1 MKLYSKDNI
10 KQLASSMKNSGRF
23 SHGFIL
29 TGEPGSGRK
38 TAAKY
43 LAMARLCASPASD
56 GTPCGVCRECRRI
69 ENDSH
74 PDVKWLEG
82 DTASGGY
89 SVAHI
94 RDTVADVYVMP
105 NDTDAK
111 FYIIP
116 DGEKLL
122 AAAQNAFLKIVEEP
136 PEYGYFIFTAKSP
149 SAFLPTIISRTV
161 TVGVGEC
168 THEECIAALTDMG
181 KYSEEDILRAA
192 SACRGNIGKCVS
204 YLEKGDMY
212 ELCTAVQD
220 IAAALISSDSYTVLK
235 ILSSRKNREDFR
247 TVLNMLD
254 CVIRDS
260 AVIQIMGSR
269 TAVTGCAENASETLA
284 SMITRDRAQK
294 LHEVITE
301 AEYLCSSALNCNVQA
316 AACCVTDALSKII

>member
-1 MKLYSKDNI
+1 MKLYSKNNI
-10 KQLASSMKNSGRF
+10 KRLACSMKSSGRF

-29 TGEPGSGRK
+29 TGEEGSGRK

-43 LAMARLCASPASD
+43 IAMARLCASPAAD

-74 PDVKWLEG
+74 PDVIWLEG
-82 DTASGGY
+82 DTGAGGY
-89 SVAHI
+89 SVEHI
-94 RDTVADVYVMP
+94 REIVSDVYVLP

-122 AAAQNAFLKIVEEP
+122 GTAQNALLKIVEEP
-136 PEYGYFIFTAKSP
+136 PDYGYFIFTAKSS

-168 THEECIAALTDMG
+168 TCEECTAALRDMG
-181 KYSEEDILRAA
+181 KYSEEDIGKAV

-204 YLEKGDMY
+204 FLEKGEMY

-220 IAAALISSDSYTVLK
+220 IAAALIASDSYTVLK
-235 ILSSRKNREDFR
+235 LLSSRKNREDFR
-247 TVLNMLD
+247 KVLNMLD
-254 CVIRDS
+254 CVIRDA
-260 AVIQIMGSR
+260 AVIQIMGGKTVIS
-269 TAVTGCAENASETLA
+269 GCAESASETLA
-284 SMITRDRAQK
+284 SMISRDRARR

-301 AEYLCSSALNCNVQA
+301 TEHMCSSALNINIKA
-316 AACCVTDALSKII
+316 AACYVTDALAKII